1 MWIFPI
7 LGTNLWLFSHCAD
20 STDDRVCIMFGYFLT
35 PLLNY
40 VQRVKICIMCA
51 SIVAIKTADVHFSY
65 LQIRGCQLDD
75 FLIQICL
82 NFTNFWSAKCSGK
95 NIRLLVKLHHQIFHI
110 LLWKG
115 LQGSNIVYLTSP
127 NLHNISNTACVFKL
141 SCFHLGRDIRKKLWR
156 ALGIAKLLF

>member
-1 MWIFPI
+1 MRKNNVNDSYTWYKPLIIFTLRWFHWRQRMHHVWI
-7 LGTNLWLFSHCAD
+7 
-20 STDDRVCIMFGYFLT
+20 FLT

-40 VQRVKICIMCA
+40 VQRVKVCIMCA

-65 LQIRGCQLDD
+65 LQIRRCQLEDC
-75 FLIQICL
+75 LIQKFYGFL
-82 NFTNFWSAKCSGK
+82 SAIVEILDYWLSC
-95 NIRLLVKLHHQIFHI
+95 NIKFAKYI

-115 LQGSNIVYLTSP
+115 LQGSKIVELTFP

-141 SCFHLGRDIRKKLWR
+141 SCFHLGRDVRKKLWR

>member
-1 MWIFPI
+1 MECSFWVHIYSNKCERTMWIFPI

-40 VQRVKICIMCA
+40 VQRVKVCIMCA

-65 LQIRGCQLDD
+65 LQIRRCQLDD
-75 FLIQICL
+75 CLIQICL

-95 NIRLLVKLHHQIFHI
+95 GDFFSENVICFSDLQISKKIFQKKTI
-110 LLWKG
+110 LSLKFKFPAH
-115 LQGSNIVYLTSP
+115 T
-127 NLHNISNTACVFKL
+127 CV
-141 SCFHLGRDIRKKLWR
+141 
-156 ALGIAKLLF
+156 